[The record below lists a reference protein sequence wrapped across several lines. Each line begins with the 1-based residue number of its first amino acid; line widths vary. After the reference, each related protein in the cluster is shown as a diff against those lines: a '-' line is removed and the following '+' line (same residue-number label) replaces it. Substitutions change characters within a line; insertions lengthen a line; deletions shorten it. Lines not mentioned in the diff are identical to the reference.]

1 MVANRGAQVMRI
13 DWLTRQ
19 ENSSTEI
26 GKQIGLLP
34 SGSLQAVER
43 RPDTPASSGQAV
55 SRHASVADLY
65 CQTSDDSMNDEVC
78 FGMLMDIEAVQVADD
93 LCRDTGK
100 LLWVDETTLRS
111 ATTGAQILKL
121 SERTFD
127 IMHQLAVHGG
137 VTFQILQQQWATG
150 SIHELARIELRKAT
164 ASPVARLHVVL
175 YGPEKFSAEVGDFL
189 QECEWYLQQPEGCD
203 RNVRYVNP
211 HCFFADD
218 EAKAMTFE
226 LDTIMANT
234 ENESPNKDV
243 DILACLNSEEVFE
256 EADQPLCIRTP
267 LKSHQRQALS
277 FMLAR
282 EQGWCLDGTRADVW
296 KAHCDSHG
304 ITRYRNCL
312 TGHSQLEAPPPFRG
326 GIIADEMGLG
336 KTLSILSLV
345 ASNPAMPHAPASI
358 EPNTRFIKAT
368 LIVLPFSLLQVWELQ
383 IRTHFQ
389 PSSIHSIVYHGPC
402 RQTILSCL
410 HQFDIILTTYN
421 TISTEWKRY
430 KSSRQDVTKASL
442 FSIQWHRIVIDEAH
456 TIRTKHGLNSK
467 TICSL
472 RSNHRWCITGTPIQ
486 NRLCDLYSLFRFLKV
501 HPFDDAKV
509 FENEI
514 SQPWK
519 NEVDKTALEKLQ
531 ALVRMIAIRR
541 PRAVI
546 SLPSR
551 TEEMRFVQFDA
562 RELAAYEK
570 ARSGTLQVIET
581 ALSEMTASGKGYI
594 NAFQRINDLRFVCN
608 HGTLSQRRGKCEL
621 VGKGGRA
628 SRQSWV

>member
-1 MVANRGAQVMRI
+1 M
-13 DWLTRQ
+13 L
-19 ENSSTEI
+19 
-26 GKQIGLLP
+26 
-34 SGSLQAVER
+34 
-43 RPDTPASSGQAV
+43 TPASSGQAV
-55 SRHASVADLY
+55 SQHASAADLY
-65 CQTSDDSMNDEVC
+65 SKSSDDSMNDEVC
-78 FGMLMDIEAVQVADD
+78 FGMLVDIEAVQVIDD
-93 LCRDTGK
+93 LCCDAGK
-100 LLWVDETTLRS
+100 LLWVDEATLRS
-111 ATTGAQILKL
+111 ATTGAKILKL

-127 IMHQLAVHGG
+127 LMHQLAVHGG

-150 SIHELARIELRKAT
+150 GIHGPARIEHRNAT
-164 ASPVARLHVVL
+164 ASPMARLQFVL
-175 YGPEKFSAEVGDFL
+175 YGPEKVSADVGDFL

-211 HCFFADD
+211 HCLSADD
-218 EAKAMTFE
+218 EAKVMTFE
-226 LDTIMANT
+226 LDTIMAKT
-234 ENESPNKDV
+234 ENESLNQDV
-243 DILACLNSEEVFE
+243 DVLACLNSEQVFD
-256 EADQPLCIRTP
+256 EADQPPCVRTP
-267 LKSHQRQALS
+267 LKSHQKQALS

-312 TGHSQLEAPPPFRG
+312 TGHSRLEAPPPFRG

-336 KTLSILSLV
+336 KTLSILSLI
-345 ASNPAMPHAPASI
+345 ASNPAIPHAPASI

-368 LIVLPFSLLQVWELQ
+368 LIVVPFSLLQVWESQ

-389 PSSIHSIVYHGPC
+389 PSSIHSIIYHGTG
-402 RQTILSCL
+402 RQTLLSCL

-421 TISTEWKRY
+421 TIATEGKRY
-430 KSSRQDVTKASL
+430 KSSRQDVATASL

-456 TIRTKHGLNSK
+456 AIRTKHSLNSK
-467 TICSL
+467 TVCSL
-472 RSNHRWCITGTPIQ
+472 KSNHRWCVTGTPIQ
-486 NRLCDLYSLFRFLKV
+486 NRLSDLHSLFRFLKV

-519 NEVDKTALEKLQ
+519 NEIDERALEKLQ

-546 SLPSR
+546 SLTSR

-562 RELAAYEK
+562 QELAAYEK

-581 ALSEMTASGKGYI
+581 ALSGMTASGKGYI
-594 NAFQRINDLRFVCN
+594 NAFQRINELRFVCN
-608 HGTLSQRRGKCEL
+608 HGTLVQKRGKCSL
-621 VGKGGRA
+621 VGKG
-628 SRQSWV
+628 SRTS